1 MSIAVFIDGTD
12 AQQVTELKKFLKSYG
27 AKVLDNTECS
37 DANWPDELIKCIK
50 YLNICW
56 KDETIAEAD
65 AKDVLTSVA
74 SMFIQLPPN
83 KLIEAVHLFCEKL
96 LDFSGENIRRH
107 KNKLFPLNLLFWG
120 LNPKSHPRYEIF
132 LTLIECAEKMGVLS
146 EVITDPKKVAS
157 WLSECDCTVE
167 ECQKVWQKLYDAHI
181 ALGEN
186 RKAIEA
192 MIYLLS
198 TYNEL
203 TAVNAR
209 QNAIKC
215 VISVLQDPCLLS
227 HDQLYALK
235 PVQYL
240 EGEPV
245 HDFFKIFVSGDL
257 NTFKNFLAKHPNFLS
272 HNNLSEEACVHKL
285 RLLTLMQLSEN
296 VNELSYH
303 DAATQLGLKIEELEP
318 FIIEAVRQRAV
329 ACKLD
334 QVQKK
339 ILITGAFPRT
349 FGRPQWINLHD
360 TLVQWRSHLGTVQSS
375 LSMMIQNESS

>member
-50 YLNICW
+50 FLNVCW
-56 KDETIAEAD
+56 KDESIAESD

-83 KLIEAVHLFCEKL
+83 KLIEAVPLFCEKL
-96 LDFSGENIRRH
+96 LDFSGDNIRRH

-132 LTLIECAEKMGVLS
+132 LTLIECAEKMGVLN

-198 TYNEL
+198 TYNEV

-209 QNAIKC
+209 QNAIN
-215 VISVLQDPCLLS
+215 VARSV
-227 HDQLYALK
+227 
-235 PVQYL
+235 
-240 EGEPV
+240 
-245 HDFFKIFVSGDL
+245 
-257 NTFKNFLAKHPNFLS
+257 
-272 HNNLSEEACVHKL
+272 
-285 RLLTLMQLSEN
+285 
-296 VNELSYH
+296 
-303 DAATQLGLKIEELEP
+303 
-318 FIIEAVRQRAV
+318 FIITRSVV
-329 ACKLD
+329 CCKTSS
-334 QVQKK
+334 
-339 ILITGAFPRT
+339 ISGRRT
-349 FGRPQWINLHD
+349 C
-360 TLVQWRSHLGTVQSS
+360 S
-375 LSMMIQNESS
+375 